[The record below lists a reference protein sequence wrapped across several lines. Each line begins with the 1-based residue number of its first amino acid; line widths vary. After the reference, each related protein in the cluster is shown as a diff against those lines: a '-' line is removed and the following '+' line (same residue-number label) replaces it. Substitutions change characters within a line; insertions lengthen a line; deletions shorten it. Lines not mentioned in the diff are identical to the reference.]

1 MPATRQLF
9 FQVHPL
15 NRFQVLCR
23 ILDAPDRDRVAVFR
37 RTKRGVDRTIKGL
50 VEEGYK
56 AGALHGDMPQVTR
69 EKVMRA
75 FRKGKLDVLVCTDVA
90 SRGLDIA
97 GLSHVINYDTP
108 EDDRAYVHR
117 IGRTGRAGAAGV
129 AVTFVAWNEL
139 DTADLIRRRLE
150 LTDEPEVY
158 STSPLL
164 SELFDLPT
172 VEEAAATRRGRA
184 RKAETAEPASGEEPA
199 RRRSGRPPA
208 GAVAA
213 ACRPASGRRR
223 PPARGISGRRGG
235 FTWSRRRL
243 RPGDCERRSPVDL
256 DGFEA
261 ATVPHMNALYDAALR
276 LAGDQATAQD
286 LTQETYLRA
295 LRSFATF
302 EPGSNAGPGC
312 CASSTTCSAPSTGAG
327 GGCARLA
334 GRGRGRPGARPAQL
348 RARPRGAD
356 RPGAGPGGRPAG
368 DRPASRGLPHGR
380 DAGRHQRPDLRRGGH
395 RDGGAP
401 RHHPVPAAPGPA
413 PPRGAAAAR
422 AWKGAGR

>member
-1 MPATRQLF
+1 
-9 FQVHPL
+9 
-15 NRFQVLCR
+15 
-23 ILDAPDRDRVAVFR
+23 
-37 RTKRGVDRTIKGL
+37 
-50 VEEGYK
+50 
-56 AGALHGDMPQVTR
+56 MPQVIR

-150 LTDEPEVY
+150 LTDEPVHEVY

-172 VEEAAATRRGRA
+172 VEAAAARA
-184 RKAETAEPASGEEPA
+184 AAAPA
-199 RRRSGRPPA
+199 RPRRPSRRPARSRPAAAPGRPPA

-213 ACRPASGRRR
+213 ACRPASARRR

-243 RPGDCERRSPVDL
+243 RPGDCE
-256 DGFEA
+256 
-261 ATVPHMNALYDAALR
+261 
-276 LAGDQATAQD
+276 
-286 LTQETYLRA
+286 
-295 LRSFATF
+295 
-302 EPGSNAGPGC
+302 
-312 CASSTTCSAPSTGAG
+312 
-327 GGCARLA
+327 
-334 GRGRGRPGARPAQL
+334 
-348 RARPRGAD
+348 
-356 RPGAGPGGRPAG
+356 
-368 DRPASRGLPHGR
+368 
-380 DAGRHQRPDLRRGGH
+380 
-395 RDGGAP
+395 
-401 RHHPVPAAPGPA
+401 
-413 PPRGAAAAR
+413 
-422 AWKGAGR
+422 